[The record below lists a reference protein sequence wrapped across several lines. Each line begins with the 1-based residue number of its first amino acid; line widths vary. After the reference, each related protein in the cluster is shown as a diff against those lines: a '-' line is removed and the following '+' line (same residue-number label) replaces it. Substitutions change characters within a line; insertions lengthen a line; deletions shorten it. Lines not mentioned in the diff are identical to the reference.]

1 MLMRT
6 RRLGNTGV
14 LVTELGLGTMTFAE
28 QADEATSHAIL
39 DRYFDA
45 GGNFVDTADIY
56 GSGGTEEI
64 IGSWFGKRPGAR
76 DAIVLATKCYFRM
89 REARDRNAGGL
100 SRRWIVRACEG
111 SLRRL
116 GVDHVDLYQMHGWD
130 PLTPLEE
137 SLAAFDDLVR
147 AGKVRYV
154 GVSNFVAWQLQRAI
168 LLARH
173 DRLAPVLTLQPHYNL
188 LTRDLEWEIAPL
200 CLDEGIGIIPWSP
213 LAQGWLTG
221 KYRRGEAPAEG
232 TRLVDDPNR
241 GVEAYDRRDTE
252 HTWRILDVLRESAA
266 TMDVPMAQV
275 ALRWLM
281 DRPGVSTAPVG
292 ARTVAQLEQSLP
304 AADLV
309 LPDEI
314 RDRLDE
320 VSAPVSDGLT
330 LYPMLAEWS
339 AMRRRM
345 AP

>member
-1 MLMRT
+1 MLTRT
-6 RRLGNTGV
+6 LGKTGV
-14 LVTELGLGTMTFAE
+14 LVTELGLGTMTFGE

-39 DRYFDA
+39 DRYLDA

-56 GSGGTEEI
+56 GNGATEEI
-64 IGSWFGKRPGAR
+64 IGSWLGKRPGAR
-76 DAIVLATKCYFRM
+76 DAIVLATKGCLPM
-89 REARDRNAGGL
+89 RGVRDRNAGGL
-100 SRRWIVRACEG
+100 SRRWIMRACEG

-116 GVDHVDLYQMHGWD
+116 GVDHVDLYQMHTWD

-137 SLAAFDDLVR
+137 SLAAFDDLVS

-154 GVSNFVAWQLQRAI
+154 GVSNFVGWQLQRAI

-188 LTRDLEWEIAPL
+188 LARDLEWEIVPL

-221 KYRRGEAPAEG
+221 KYRRGETPAEG
-232 TRLVDDPNR
+232 TRLADDPNR
-241 GVEAYDRRDTE
+241 GVEDYDRRDTE
-252 HTWRILDVLRESAA
+252 RTWRILDVLRESAT
-266 TMDVPMAQV
+266 TMDASMAQV

-281 DRPGVSTAPVG
+281 DRPAVSTAPVG

-320 VSAPVSDGLT
+320 VSAPVSEDFT
-330 LYPMLAEWS
+330 LYPMLAEWAGS
-339 AMRRRM
+339 RRRM
-345 AP
+345 VR

>member
-1 MLMRT
+1 MQPTRT
-6 RRLGNTGV
+6 LGRTGV
-14 LVTELGLGTMTFAE
+14 LVTELGLGAMTFGE
-28 QADEATSHAIL
+28 EADEATSHAML
-39 DRYFDA
+39 DRYLDA
-45 GGNFVDTADIY
+45 GGNFVDTADVY
-56 GSGGTEEI
+56 GNGASEQI
-64 IGSWFGKRPGAR
+64 IGSWFSKRAGAR
-76 DAIVLATKCYFRM
+76 DAIVLATKCRFRM
-89 REARDRNAGGL
+89 RGASDCNAAGL

-173 DRLAPVLTLQPHYNL
+173 SRLAPVLTLQPHYNL
-188 LTRDLEWEIAPL
+188 LTRDLEWEIVPL
-200 CLDEGIGIIPWSP
+200 CLDEGIGIVPWSP

-221 KYRRGEAPAEG
+221 KYRRAEAPADG
-232 TRLVDDPNR
+232 TRLADNPNR
-241 GVEAYDRRDTE
+241 GVEDYDRRDTE
-252 HTWRILDVLRESAA
+252 RTWRILETLRESAA
-266 TMDVPMAQV
+266 GLGVPMAQV

-292 ARTVAQLEQSLP
+292 ARTVEQLEQSLP
-304 AADLV
+304 VADVV

-320 VSAPVSDGLT
+320 VSAPVSKDFT
-330 LYPMLAEWS
+330 LYPMLVGLAEG
-339 AMRRRM
+339 RRRM
-345 AP
+345 VR